1 MNDKKKF
8 PVVEKAIELSSSVD
22 WLTCTAKSPE
32 ARIKIY
38 ELCAEFRRDLAQNG
52 KITPWRFRGYQGL
65 QCESVRWGTR
75 ADSDIAVLSGYD
87 AAVAWRRLLPV
98 AENVSRVDL
107 AVTIRTRNEVGDLVQ
122 VYYDWV
128 KQNLGAWEARKLTK
142 IENNKGGQTLYVG
155 SRASDQF
162 GRIYDKGAQ
171 DKKLKVPPGCL
182 WRYEVE
188 FKEDRAGKI
197 ASQLRNSVDPNA
209 SPAQRIQQTVYLWFD
224 SRDVPPLF
232 CRAKSLPLDS
242 TVSARVTTDEKAL
255 AWLHAQVAPTVARLM
270 DKGKADATLQALGV
284 QKWVIEELASQLDD
298 RTHE

>member
-1 MNDKKKF
+1 
-8 PVVEKAIELSSSVD
+8 
-22 WLTCTAKSPE
+22 
-32 ARIKIY
+32 
-38 ELCAEFRRDLAQNG
+38 
-52 KITPWRFRGYQGL
+52 
-65 QCESVRWGTR
+65 
-75 ADSDIAVLSGYD
+75 VLSGYD
-87 AAVAWRRLLPV
+87 AAVAWRILLPV

-171 DKKLKVPPGCL
+171 DKKLKVPPGYL

-197 ASQLRNSVDPNA
+197 ANQLRDLVDPNA

-255 AWLHAQVAPTVARLM
+255 AWLSAQVAPTVARLM
-270 DKGKADATLQALGV
+270 NKGKTDQTLQALGV
-284 QKWVIEELASQLDD
+284 QKWVIEELACQLNE
-298 RTHE
+298 RKE

>member
-1 MNDKKKF
+1 MGEEKKF

-32 ARIKIY
+32 ARIRLY

-75 ADSDIAVLSGYD
+75 SDSDIAVLSGYD
-87 AAVAWRRLLPV
+87 AEIAWRRLLPV

-142 IENNKGGQTLYVG
+142 IENSQGGQTLYVG

-171 DKKLKVPPGCL
+171 DKKLKVPPGYL

-188 FKEDRAGKI
+188 FKDDRAPKI
-197 ASQLRNSVDPNA
+197 ADGLKKLTVPGEDISKT
-209 SPAQRIQQTVYLWFD
+209 IQESVYLWFD
-224 SRDVPPLF
+224 SRGVPPLF
-232 CRAKSLPLDS
+232 DRTKVLPLGS
-242 TVSARVTTDEKAL
+242 TVSARVSTDEKAL
-255 AWLHAQVAPTVARLM
+255 AWLHAQVAPTVTRLM
-270 DKGKADATLQALGV
+270 DKGKVDQTLQALGV
-284 QKWVIEELASQLDD
+284 QHWIVEESARQLDD

>member
-1 MNDKKKF
+1 MDDEKKF

-22 WLTCTAKSPE
+22 WLTCTTKSPE
-32 ARIKIY
+32 ARIKLY
-38 ELCAEFRRDLAQNG
+38 ELCAEFRKDLSPNG

-87 AAVAWRRLLPV
+87 AEVAWRRLLPV

-107 AVTIRTRNEVGDLVQ
+107 AVTMKVGKKIENLVD
-122 VYYDWV
+122 VYYEWV
-128 KQNLGAWEARKLTK
+128 KQNLGAWEARKLTRM
-142 IENNKGGQTLYVG
+142 ENNWGGQTLYVA

-171 DKKLKVPPGCL
+171 DKKLKVPPGYL

-188 FKEDRAGKI
+188 FKDDRAPKI
-197 ASQLRNSVDPNA
+197 AEQLQLWSLVPWDIGRS
-209 SPAQRIQQTVYLWFD
+209 IQQTVYLWFD
-224 SRDVPPLF
+224 SRNVPPLF
-232 CRAKSLPLDS
+232 ERTKVLPLGS
-242 TVSARVTTDEKAL
+242 TVSARVTTDDKAL

-270 DKGKADATLQALGV
+270 DKGKTDQTLQALGV
-284 QKWVIEELASQLDD
+284 QHWIVEELARQLDD